1 MVSFVCDKC
10 QETVKKPKLD
20 AHRMRCRNTCFS
32 CVDCSVDFYNCDY
45 RQHTSCIT
53 EVEKY
58 QGKSKQTKQQQQQQQ
73 QQQMKQQQQQQQP
86 QQQKKVLEVVK
97 DSPLVKVLKTEETK
111 SSSLRSVLKKAF
123 KGQKTKDV
131 LKKLMVQLVEEGDGK
146 KKQIVIIDC

>member
-20 AHRMRCRNTCFS
+20 VHRIRCRNTCFS

-58 QGKSKQTKQQQQQQQ
+58 QGKSKQQQQQQKIQAQQ
-73 QQQMKQQQQQQQP
+73 NI
-86 QQQKKVLEVVK
+86 KKVVEKKSEIVQ
-97 DSPLVKVLKTEETK
+97 DSPLVKVLKTEDNK
-111 SSSLRSVLKKAF
+111 SLSLRSVLKKAF

-131 LKKLMVQLVEEGDGK
+131 LKKLMVQLVEEDQGSGNNK
-146 KKQIVIIDC
+146 NKRKIMIIDC